1 MKQNKILFTGF
12 ERASVKEVNS
22 SEFIIN
28 HLNKDTRLLKNNFKR
43 IEHQIEEI
51 IVLDYDYIIML
62 GHKPLTKRIVIE
74 RQAKNNEELLTSDF
88 PVQELEETLTK
99 NNIAYKISKNPGKSF
114 CNFAYYHALQ
124 FIKKNNKKTKVIF
137 IHVPYMK
144 NFEKINEFITLMNK
158 GE

>member
-12 ERASVKEVNS
+12 EKASESDINS

-28 HLNKDTRLLKNNFKR
+28 NLNKETCLLKNDYEI

-51 IVLDYDYIIML
+51 ITLDYDYLIML
-62 GHKPLTKRIVIE
+62 GHKPLTKRVVIE
-74 RQAKNNEELLTSDF
+74 MYAKNKEELIKSDF
-88 PVQELEETLTK
+88 PVQKLEKKLTQ
-99 NNIAYKISKNPGKSF
+99 NNLAYKISKKPGNSF
-114 CNFAYYHALQ
+114 CNFAYYQALQ
-124 FIKKNNKKTKVIF
+124 LIKKNNKKTKVIF

-144 NFEKINEFITLMNK
+144 NFEKINQFIALINE

>member
-12 ERASVKEVNS
+12 ERASVKNINS

-28 HLNKDTRLLKNNFKR
+28 HLNKETRLLKNNYKI
-43 IEHQIEEI
+43 IEQQIKEI
-51 IVLDYDYIIML
+51 IALDYDYIIML

-74 RQAKNNEELLTSDF
+74 IHAKNNEELLTSDF
-88 PVQELEETLTK
+88 PVQELESKLTK
-99 NNIAYKISKNPGKSF
+99 NNIAYKISENPGNSF
-114 CNFAYYHALQ
+114 CNFAYFHALQ
-124 FIKKNNKKTKVIF
+124 FIKKKNIKTKVIF

-144 NFEKINEFITLMNK
+144 NLEKINEFITLINE